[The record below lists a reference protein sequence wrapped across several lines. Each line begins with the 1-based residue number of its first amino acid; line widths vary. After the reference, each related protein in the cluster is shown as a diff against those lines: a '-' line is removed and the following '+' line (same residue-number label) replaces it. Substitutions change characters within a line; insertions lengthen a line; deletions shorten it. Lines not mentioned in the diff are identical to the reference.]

1 MNEKIQK
8 LLLFLTSCGFIG
20 YLPFAPGTYASVLG
34 CVLVYLFPFH
44 SIFINLFFVCCF
56 IIFSIICIN
65 MLKFDGRDPGYIVI
79 DEMAGMFVTMAG
91 HKATILNILIGFVL
105 FRVFDI
111 IKPYPIKKI
120 EDLGKGYGI
129 VADDIL
135 AGIFAN
141 LVLVVWGKF
150 AWC

>member
-1 MNEKIQK
+1 
-8 LLLFLTSCGFIG
+8 
-20 YLPFAPGTYASVLG
+20 
-34 CVLVYLFPFH
+34 
-44 SIFINLFFVCCF
+44 
-56 IIFSIICIN
+56 
-65 MLKFDGRDPGYIVI
+65 MLKLDGGDPGYIVI

-120 EDLGKGYGI
+120 EGLGKGYGI